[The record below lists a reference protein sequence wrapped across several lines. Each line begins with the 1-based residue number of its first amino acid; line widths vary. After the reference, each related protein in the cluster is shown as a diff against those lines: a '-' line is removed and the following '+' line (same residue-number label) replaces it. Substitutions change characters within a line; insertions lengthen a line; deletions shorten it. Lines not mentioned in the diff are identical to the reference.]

1 MVPIYPMVLFGGSG
15 VEVVLQ
21 RGKFVISIEGKNQP
35 FADKYKNSSFKNT
48 NCEYLRILPSLS
60 ITPKCSQCL

>member
-21 RGKFVISIEGKNQP
+21 RGKFVISIEGKNQL
-35 FADKYKNSSFKNT
+35 FADKYKNSSLKNT
-48 NCEYLRILPSLS
+48 NG
-60 ITPKCSQCL
+60 